1 MQMSAAEQKILLPL
15 QLVHLLGLIFEERSC
30 LLILNLLVI
39 AHEAAGDGPKTLTV
53 NSYFKPVSEY
63 RAHAPVLSAITLS
76 IGTAS
81 CVGQVPMLCIPA
93 LATICGSRALVPSC
107 ISPIFAD
114 STSSLLVICLLIICI
129 LRHHI
134 TRRHHGPCS
143 RDL

>member
-1 MQMSAAEQKILLPL
+1 MQMSAPKQKILLPFE
-15 QLVHLLGLIFEERSC
+15 LVHLLGLIFQKRSC

-63 RAHAPVLSAITLS
+63 WAHAPVLSAITLS
-76 IGTAS
+76 IGTAA

-93 LATICGSRALVPSC
+93 LATICGSRTLVPSS
-107 ISPIFAD
+107 IAPIFAD
-114 STSSLLVICLLIICI
+114 STSSILVICLLIICI